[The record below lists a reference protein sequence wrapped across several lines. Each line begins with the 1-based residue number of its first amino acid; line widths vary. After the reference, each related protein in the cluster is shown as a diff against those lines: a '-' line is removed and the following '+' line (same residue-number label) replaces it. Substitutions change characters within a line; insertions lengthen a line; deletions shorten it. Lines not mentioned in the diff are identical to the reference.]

1 MQHFRLKN
9 FLTLALLLLSILIA
23 GGVTATAQ
31 NFRGSLNGTVTDK
44 TDAILSHA
52 SVTILEVDTGVT
64 HTTFSSSAGEFA
76 FQDLPVGTYSV
87 TIVAA
92 GFSTGK
98 YDKIPVSA
106 GVPYTLPVSLAV
118 STSAQTVEVVA
129 SSVSLDTTTSA
140 LITDIPSQV
149 ISDAPNNGRD
159 FTQFIQYT
167 PGFAGYSIGGGPGAA
182 QVDGVRSNQVNW
194 QIDGTDNNDL
204 WWNIPAANQGGV
216 SGIAGVVIPLD
227 SIEQFSFITS
237 GMPETGRNAG
247 GTVNLSIKSGTN
259 VFHGDAYYYNRNEFF
274 AANTPFAPSGSKK
287 SETRDIDYG
296 GSVGGPIIKDKLF
309 FFLAYEHQNFVVG
322 VAAARTEP
330 SVSYQNDAAGLLADY
345 GIPVNPVSTA
355 LLQNL
360 WPQDALQG
368 GDGGPN

>member
-1 MQHFRLKN
+1 MHHFRLKN
-9 FLTLALLLLSILIA
+9 FMTHSLLLLFILIA
-23 GGVTATAQ
+23 GGLTATAQ

-44 TDAILSHA
+44 TGATLPHA
-52 SVTILEVDTGVT
+52 SVTILDVDTGVT

-87 TIVAA
+87 TVTAA

-106 GVPYTLPVSLAV
+106 GLPYTLAVSLAV
-118 STSAQTVEVVA
+118 SSSTQTVEVVA
-129 SSVSLDTTTSA
+129 SSVTLDTTSSA

-149 ISDAPNNGRD
+149 VNDAPSNGRD

-167 PGFAGYSIGGGPGAA
+167 PGFAGYSVGGGAGAA
-182 QVDGVRSNQVNW
+182 QVDGVRTNQVNW

-204 WWNIPAANQGGV
+204 WWNIPAINQGGV
-216 SGIAGVVIPLD
+216 SGIAGIVVPLD

-274 AANTPFAPSGSKK
+274 AANTPFAPQLQ
-287 SETRDIDYG
+287 EERD
-296 GSVGGPIIKDKLF
+296 PRHRLRWQRRRPH
-309 FFLAYEHQNFVVG
+309 HQG
-322 VAAARTEP
+322 
-330 SVSYQNDAAGLLADY
+330 Q
-345 GIPVNPVSTA
+345 A
-355 LLQNL
+355 LLL
-360 WPQDALQG
+360 PRLRAPGLRHRRCPAPR
-368 GDGGPN
+368 PNPPSPTRRKPPPLSIPTASP